1 MLFTGRIAGETL
13 EAAIGALEEGDLV
26 LAHPAAAEEEVT
38 LLQEGFG
45 LSSTFLESSWRQRE
59 WHALKSRALREQ
71 SSEDDV

>member
-1 MLFTGRIAGETL
+1 MNRWRPLSAFRVQK
-13 EAAIGALEEGDLV
+13 EGDLV
-26 LAHPAAAEEEVT
+26 LAHPAAPEEEVT

>member
-1 MLFTGRIAGETL
+1 MAGEPL
-13 EAAIGALEEGDLV
+13 EAAIGALKEGDLV

-45 LSSTFLESSWRQRE
+45 LSSTFLQSSWRQRE
-59 WHALKSRALREQ
+59 WHALKSRAPRER